1 MFSSV
6 QISEYGI
13 QCLQPD
19 QLEYFFENI
28 INMLLQQSK
37 LLFEPFATSTIA
49 QPINEFSLLNIIISV
64 MGTIVISLCNS
75 ILLLRV
81 D

>member
-1 MFSSV
+1 M
-6 QISEYGI
+6 IEI
-13 QCLQPD
+13 HT
-19 QLEYFFENI
+19 N
-28 INMLLQQSK
+28 LLSK
-37 LLFEPFATSTIA
+37 KNLLVSFRPFRYHIF
-49 QPINEFSLLNIIISV
+49 PVLNIIISV

>member
-1 MFSSV
+1 M
-6 QISEYGI
+6 
-13 QCLQPD
+13 D
-19 QLEYFFENI
+19 
-28 INMLLQQSK
+28 LL
-37 LLFEPFATSTIA
+37 
-49 QPINEFSLLNIIISV
+49 LLNIIISV

>member
-1 MFSSV
+1 MTGVDNADFLKNFNFKKR
-6 QISEYGI
+6 Q
-13 QCLQPD
+13 
-19 QLEYFFENI
+19 
-28 INMLLQQSK
+28 
-37 LLFEPFATSTIA
+37 
-49 QPINEFSLLNIIISV
+49 LLNIIISV